1 MVASRISGVWLT
13 TLIIFMLSVVIFA
26 LLALGVGLGMIFVDE
41 ALAAVGIGLVLTLS
55 FVAFFVQ
62 LLQKKKMLR

>member
-1 MVASRISGVWLT
+1 MVASRISGVWLN
-13 TLIIFMLSVVIFA
+13 TLILFMLSVVIFA

-41 ALAAVGIGLVLTLS
+41 ALVAVGIGLVLTLS